1 MTSSLTQDSL
11 MAELVAA
18 YEKEYN
24 LVDTA
29 KLVFSCVWGKLHK
42 KKNWKCF
49 TKWMW
54 TDLQSIVKHI

>member
-1 MTSSLTQDSL
+1 

-54 TDLQSIVKHI
+54 TDLQSIVKYI